1 MVQSNPAE
9 RRKLWFDS
17 IDELF
22 DELEQIKKAEA
33 DGRLRAVGAWTP
45 GQILSHLAAWVDY
58 AYDGFPMK
66 PAPWLIRVFLRW
78 QLKKYLREGM
88 PSGVRIPRVQG
99 GTTGADDLP
108 FDEAAGRLRVAL
120 ERLQSDEPARY
131 DSPAFGALS
140 HEQRIQLNLRH
151 AELHLS
157 FLQY

>member
-1 MVQSNPAE
+1 MDQSNPAE

-17 IDELF
+17 IDELY
-22 DELEQIKKAEA
+22 DELEQIKTAEA
-33 DGRLRAVGAWTP
+33 DGRLRTLGSWTP
-45 GQILSHLAAWVDY
+45 GQILSHLAAWVEY
-58 AYDGFPMK
+58 AYEGFPMK

-78 QLKKYLREGM
+78 QLKKYLRGGM
-88 PSGVRIPRVQG
+88 PSGVRIPKVEG